1 MWNLIARNEWT
12 WTEWSWVWVEIKWKI
27 PLVVDD
33 FEIPQ
38 NFQWIKSY
46 NEFVVKYKNSKT
58 WKFKNWNYSI
68 LDYKLKRLESSI
80 HIDPIRYLYYLYY
93 VEQLSTILIY
103 DKLANLFNYS
113 NIKKDNFEKMFKKI
127 FWWRLRWNT
136 FITKVG
142 INKIIKSNKKRLEWK
157 REIQKQASEK
167 IVKIFDRIS
176 REKEKP
182 DNIVEL
188 IWKNQL
194 EKLKVFLEIY
204 GYKREWLELSEYLRA
219 FKNKY
224 WLLPLTS
231 ALNEILS
238 KQWYEL
244 KINKWRVSELLNWK
258 YNI

>member
-1 MWNLIARNEWT
+1 MWKLIARNKWT
-12 WTEWSWVWVEIKWKI
+12 WTEWSWVWVEIEWKI

-33 FEIPQ
+33 FEIPHD
-38 NFQWIKSY
+38 FQWIRSY
-46 NEFVVKYKNSKT
+46 NEFISKYKNPKT
-58 WKFKNWNYSI
+58 WKFRSARYRELAEK
-68 LDYKLKRLESSI
+68 LDTLNSYCG
-80 HIDPIRYLYYLYY
+80 IDPIRYLYYLYY
-93 VEQLSTILIY
+93 VEQLSAISIY
-103 DKLANLFNYS
+103 DKLAKYLWYS
-113 NIKKDNFEKMFKKI
+113 NKQKNTFTKMFS
-127 FWWRLRWNT
+127 NT
-136 FITKVG
+136 FGWELRQSDFITEVG
-142 INKIIKSNKKRLEWK
+142 KNKIIRSNQKISEGK
-157 REIQKQASEK
+157 REIQKQTSEK

-194 EKLKVFLEIY
+194 ERLKMFLEIY

-224 WLLPLTS
+224 WLLPLTR

-244 KINKWRVSELLNWK
+244 KINKWRISELLNWK